1 MTEVCFLFDPLRT
14 PLAYDPSFKVD
25 IQLDEPLW
33 KVLLSPS
40 DVAIEV
46 LTLCS
51 QLEPLCK
58 RKYTTKSG
66 KISNSHKIE
75 YQNSF
80 EPKARVVLRKM
91 EEYLQFLPRPQPTLE
106 EYLEYTGLA
115 ELFPRVMSYVV
126 NPELPSFFGQEYH
139 LEEHFSTFGLL
150 NQLVT
155 LSHQLN
161 YDAFNRS
168 NHKYM
173 AHQLALLYQSI
184 NLLGSKELFA
194 HKKEVEGN
202 FKVFKSK
209 LAVKDKESVPKLPDD
224 EKEWLNTITKSI
236 LDVATTFPTELTKP
250 MLASMTFLQN
260 LE

>member
-1 MTEVCFLFDPLRT
+1 MYLAHPLST
-14 PLAYDPSFKVD
+14 PLSYDPSFKVD

-33 KVLLSPS
+33 KVILTPS
-40 DVAIEV
+40 DVAIEI

-58 RKYTTKSG
+58 RNYTTKSG

-91 EEYLQFLPRPQPTLE
+91 EEYLQFLPSPQPQLL
-106 EYLEYTGLA
+106 EYLEQSGLA
-115 ELFPRVMSYVV
+115 DLFPRVMSYVV
-126 NPELPSFFGQEYH
+126 NPEQPAFYGQEYP
-139 LEEHFSTFGLL
+139 LEEHFSTFALI

-161 YDAFNRS
+161 YDAFNRT

-184 NLLGSKELFA
+184 NQLGRRDLTIP
-194 HKKEVEGN
+194 KKEVESN
-202 FKVFKSK
+202 FKTFKAK
-209 LAVKDKESVPKLPDD
+209 LAVKDNSSVPKLPDE
-224 EKEWLNTITKSI
+224 EKEWINRITNSI
-236 LDVATTFPTELTKP
+236 LDVTSSFPKELTKQ
-250 MLASMTFLQN
+250 METSMNFLQKLN
-260 LE
+260 

>member
-1 MTEVCFLFDPLRT
+1 MTEDYILSHPLRT
-14 PLAYDPSFKVD
+14 PLAYDPRFKVD

-66 KISNSHKIE
+66 KITNSHKNE
-75 YQNSF
+75 FQNSF

-91 EEYLQFLPRPQPTLE
+91 EEYLQFLPSPQPTLE
-106 EYLEYTGLA
+106 EYLQYSGLA
-115 ELFPRVMSYVV
+115 ELFPRVMSYIDS
-126 NPELPSFFGQEYH
+126 PERPIFFAQEYL

-184 NLLGSKELFA
+184 NLLGCQELLA
-194 HKKEVEGN
+194 QKKEVEGH
-202 FKVFKSK
+202 FKTFKSK
-209 LAVKDKESVPKLPDD
+209 LVVKDKKSIPKLPDD
-224 EKEWLNTITKSI
+224 EKEW
-236 LDVATTFPTELTKP
+236 
-250 MLASMTFLQN
+250 
-260 LE
+260 